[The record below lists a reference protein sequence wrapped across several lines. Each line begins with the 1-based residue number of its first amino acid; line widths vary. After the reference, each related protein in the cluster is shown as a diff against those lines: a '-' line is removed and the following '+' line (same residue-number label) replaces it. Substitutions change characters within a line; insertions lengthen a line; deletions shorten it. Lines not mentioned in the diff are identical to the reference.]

1 MTSDYNLPPNS
12 YEDER
17 AVLGAV
23 MLDAQSD
30 RVQRVFSFLTP
41 DMFYNRQHSV
51 IYQTMRAL
59 NNSNQ
64 NIDLLTIHAALEES
78 GKLEG
83 IGGFAYLA
91 ELSKDTPSA
100 ANVLAYANRVKDTA
114 TERMAI
120 EQTNRMLEVLY
131 TRSGLTTA
139 QKLEA
144 VQSLAM
150 QVDEKSRTGNNKGLV
165 SFRDAFN
172 DWTFKVGERLE
183 GNTASLGLTSGITAL
198 DEMLE
203 PKRIVR
209 GSLFVVGARP
219 KMGKTTVYQ
228 KMAIHCALEEQLPA
242 LAFSLEMPK
251 DQMVERIVSQHS
263 RVNSNVFYQNGYE
276 ESKFA
281 LALAKG
287 SELANIDNL
296 YIDDTPGLSLAHI
309 VAESRRIKRER
320 GEVGMVLVD
329 YLTLMTAEK
338 ADTEAQAYGIITK
351 GLKVLAKELN
361 CVVVLLTQLNRGS
374 EGRANKRPVPSDSR
388 STGQIEQDCDYWM
401 GIYRESED
409 NETVSDNETE
419 LLLRLNRHGA
429 TGTVYAEQRHGILFD
444 IDQQDAHRRIA
455 DRESSSKQR
464 KGGF

>member
-1 MTSDYNLPPNS
+1 MTDDYKLPPNS

-17 AVLGAV
+17 AVLGSV
-23 MLDAQSD
+23 LIDARSD
-30 RVQRVFSFLTP
+30 NVQRVFSFLTSE
-41 DMFYNRQHSV
+41 MFYNRQHGV
-51 IYQTMRAL
+51 IYQTMRSM

-64 NIDLLTIHAALEES
+64 SIDLLTVHASLEAS
-78 GKLEG
+78 GKIDD

-91 ELSKDTPSA
+91 ELSRYNPSS
-100 ANVLAYANRVKDTA
+100 ANVIAYANRVKDTS

-120 EQTNRMLEVLY
+120 EQANRILDVLY
-131 TRSGLTTA
+131 TRSGMTTA

-144 VQSLAM
+144 FQTMAM
-150 QVDEKSRTGNNKGLV
+150 NVDDRSRSGSHRGLV

-172 DWTFKVGERLE
+172 EWTYKVGERLE
-183 GNTASLGLTSGITAL
+183 GNTASLGLTSGIEAL

-209 GSLFVVGARP
+209 GSLFVIGARP

-228 KMAIHCALEEQLPA
+228 KMAIHCALVENLPTV
-242 LAFSLEMPK
+242 AFSLEMPK

-276 ESKFA
+276 ENKFA
-281 LALAKG
+281 MALAKG
-287 SELANIDNL
+287 SELADNDNL
-296 YIDDTPGLSLAHI
+296 FIDDTPGLSLAHI
-309 VAESRRIKRER
+309 VSESRRIKRER
-320 GEVGMVLVD
+320 GQIGMILVD

-374 EGRANKRPVPSDSR
+374 EVRANKRPVPSDSR

-401 GIYRESED
+401 GIYREAED
-409 NETVSDNETE
+409 NEAVADNETE
-419 LLLRLNRHGA
+419 LLLRLNRHGS
-429 TGTVYAEQRHGILFD
+429 TGTIYAEQRNGILYD
-444 IDQQDAHRRIA
+444 VDQMQAQRRIA
-455 DRESSSKQR
+455 DRESTKNQR

>member
-1 MTSDYNLPPNS
+1 MTDEYTLPPSSKEAEQCVLGSVLIAATSDN
-12 YEDER
+12 
-17 AVLGAV
+17 
-23 MLDAQSD
+23 
-30 RVQRVFSFLTP
+30 VQTVFSFLLP
-41 DMFYNRQHSV
+41 EMFFSKRHGM
-51 IYQTMRAL
+51 IYRAMREM
-59 NNSNQ
+59 NNKNLP
-64 NIDLLTIHAALEES
+64 IDLLTVSDLLESRGE
-78 GKLEG
+78 LEYA
-83 IGGFAYLA
+83 GGFAYLA
-91 ELSKDTPSA
+91 ELSNNTPSA
-100 ANVLAYANRVKDTA
+100 ANVIAYANRVKDTA

-120 EQTNRMLEVLY
+120 EQANKMLELLY
-131 TRSGLTTA
+131 ARSGMTTT

-144 VQSLAM
+144 VQALAM
-150 QVDEKSRTGNNKGLV
+150 QVDEKSRTGNSKGLV
-165 SFRDAFN
+165 SFREAFN
-172 DWTFKVGERLE
+172 QWTYALGDRLE
-183 GNTASLGLTSGITAL
+183 GNTASLGLTSGIEAL
-198 DEMLE
+198 DAMLE

-228 KMAIHCALEEQLPA
+228 KMAIHCALTENLPA

-251 DQMVERIVSQHS
+251 EQMVERIVSQHS

-276 ESKFA
+276 ENKVA
-281 LALAKG
+281 MALAKG
-287 SELANIDNL
+287 SDLADTDNL

-374 EGRANKRPVPSDSR
+374 EARANKRPVPSDSR
-388 STGQIEQDCDYWM
+388 STGQIEQDCDYWL

-409 NETVSDNETE
+409 NEAVSANETE
-419 LLLRLNRHGA
+419 LLLRLNRHGS
-429 TGTVYAEQRHGILFD
+429 TGTIYSEQRNGILYD
-444 IDQQDAHRRIA
+444 IDQLDAQRRIA
-455 DRESSSKQR
+455 DRESSRKQS

>member
-1 MTSDYNLPPNS
+1 MTDDYNLPPNS

-17 AVLGAV
+17 AVLGAI

-30 RVQRVFSFLTP
+30 RVQRVFSFLAP
-41 DMFYNRQHSV
+41 EMFYNRQHSV
-51 IYQTMRAL
+51 IYQAMRAL
-59 NNSNQ
+59 NNGNQ
-64 NIDLLTIHAALEES
+64 NIDLLTVHSALEES
-78 GKLEG
+78 GKLDG

-91 ELSKDTPSA
+91 ELSNDTPSA

-120 EQTNRMLEVLY
+120 EQANRMLEVLY
-131 TRSGLTTA
+131 TRSGMTTA

-144 VQSLAM
+144 VQTLAM
-150 QVDEKSRTGNNKGLV
+150 QVDEKSRTGSIKGLV
-165 SFRDAFN
+165 PFRDAFN
-172 DWTFKVGERLE
+172 KWTHEVCDRME
-183 GNTASLGLTSGITAL
+183 GNTDSLGLTSGIEAL
-198 DEMLE
+198 DAMLE

-228 KMAIHCALEEQLPA
+228 KMAIHCALEEGLPA

-251 DQMVERIVSQHS
+251 EQMVERIVSQHS
-263 RVNSNVFYQNGYE
+263 KVNSNVFYQNGYE
-276 ESKFA
+276 ENKFA
-281 LALAKG
+281 MALAKG
-287 SELANIDNL
+287 SDLADTDNL

-320 GEVGMVLVD
+320 GTVGMVLVD

-419 LLLRLNRHGA
+419 LLLRLNRHGS
-429 TGTVYAEQRHGILFD
+429 TGTIYAEQRNGILYD
-444 IDQQDAHRRIA
+444 IDQAQAQRRIA
-455 DRESSSKQR
+455 DRETSSKQR